1 MTETVFE
8 KFATAAATL
17 KLDFSSEEFALY
29 AEEHELSETEMAAV
43 ERVFTYLSEKKQQ
56 TTVHTL
62 LRLSRLPTKAPRTF
76 ENFDFSL
83 LKGRDVERL
92 KALPSLSAIH
102 SHRNLAFIGPAGT
115 GKTHLAQAFGYA
127 CCQHGMKTYFIKA
140 SELRDRFLAAKRSGK
155 ADSCLNALVRPSCL
169 IIDEIGHC
177 EFDKE
182 CTRMFF
188 DLIDRRYNK
197 EGNFNMIFTSNKNP
211 ALWRED
217 FNEDATLLC
226 ALDRIFDD
234 ATVFKLRGESFRG
247 KKLETI
253 SLQAGKVKAV
263 EPAAEMKE

>member
-115 GKTHLAQAFGYA
+115 GKTHLAAFGYA
-127 CCQHGMKTYFIKA
+127 CCQHGMKTYDKVRAELKKA
-140 SELRDRFLAAKRSGK
+140 IERTQLVDVYTFESRGASTLPAGDHYILALE
-155 ADSCLNALVRPSCL
+155 DSDIC
-169 IIDEIGHC
+169 I
-177 EFDKE
+177 F
-182 CTRMFF
+182 
-188 DLIDRRYNK
+188 LIDNQLPLLGKMY
-197 EGNFNMIFTSNKNP
+197 TVTYSN
-211 ALWRED
+211 
-217 FNEDATLLC
+217 
-226 ALDRIFDD
+226 
-234 ATVFKLRGESFRG
+234 
-247 KKLETI
+247 
-253 SLQAGKVKAV
+253 
-263 EPAAEMKE
+263 

>member
-1 MTETVFE
+1 MTETIFE

-83 LKGRDVERL
+83 LKGRDVECL

-127 CCQHGMKTYFIKA
+127 CYQHGTMA
-140 SELRDRFLAAKRSGK
+140 SPVGYTRTMARRDALRTRLAG
-155 ADSCLNALVRPSCL
+155 
-169 IIDEIGHC
+169 
-177 EFDKE
+177 
-182 CTRMFF
+182 
-188 DLIDRRYNK
+188 
-197 EGNFNMIFTSNKNP
+197 
-211 ALWRED
+211 
-217 FNEDATLLC
+217 
-226 ALDRIFDD
+226 
-234 ATVFKLRGESFRG
+234 
-247 KKLETI
+247 
-253 SLQAGKVKAV
+253 
-263 EPAAEMKE
+263 

>member
-43 ERVFTYLSEKKQQ
+43 ERVFTYLSEKKRQ

-62 LRLSRLPTKAPRTF
+62 LRFSRLPTKAPRTF

-115 GKTHLAQAFGYA
+115 GKTHLAQAFGDTDLRKGIDGLA
-127 CCQHGMKTYFIKA
+127 RLVQQQF
-140 SELRDRFLAAKRSGK
+140 ELDPFTNTLFL
-155 ADSCLNALVRPSCL
+155 
-169 IIDEIGHC
+169 
-177 EFDKE
+177 F
-182 CTRMFF
+182 
-188 DLIDRRYNK
+188 
-197 EGNFNMIFTSNKNP
+197 
-211 ALWRED
+211 
-217 FNEDATLLC
+217 
-226 ALDRIFDD
+226 
-234 ATVFKLRGESFRG
+234 
-247 KKLETI
+247 
-253 SLQAGKVKAV
+253 
-263 EPAAEMKE
+263 